1 MMEHEDLGK
10 TKLDHVLSY
19 IVIYFTKGL
28 EWLLIVLSPLAI
40 VEQTAI
46 YGTTHPD
53 QVISLLIVLTLIISA
68 YGYKLFRDW
77 RRNNE
82 KQ

>member
-1 MMEHEDLGK
+1 MEHEDLGA

-19 IVIYFTKGL
+19 IVIATMKFLEFTSIL
-28 EWLLIVLSPLAI
+28 FLPLLIVQ
-40 VEQTAI
+40 QTVL
-46 YGTTHPD
+46 YGVSHPD
-53 QVISLLIVLTLIISA
+53 QVVSLLIVLMLILSA
-68 YGYKLFRDW
+68 FAVKLIKDW

>member
-1 MMEHEDLGK
+1 MMEHEDLGT

-19 IVIYFTKGL
+19 IVIATMKFLKFTSIL
-28 EWLLIVLSPLAI
+28 FLPLLIVQ
-40 VEQTAI
+40 QTVL
-46 YGTTHPD
+46 YGVSHPD